1 MPEKNNTYNAARYI
15 PLFIFLSLYCFY
27 CLLLSTHLDGYE
39 RGYYATAQN
48 AILQHEFNMGDAGL
62 PATNVIEGK
71 RYVAYVLEGLI
82 DIPLIAAG
90 MVLDSAFER
99 IGFNPQLKFF
109 LAKSSNAAFTAFTA
123 VIVYLFSL
131 NIYRKERL
139 SVALALIYGLTTL
152 AVPYAQMG
160 MDPLLV
166 LLAFWGFYLLR
177 RCAETGSVR
186 NFILAGFVF
195 GLAMGTKTYAAILYP
210 FAALYLFM
218 LLRNNPIQGLPAKL
232 ALAAAGGIV
241 GLVPYFWYNYIQF
254 HELLA
259 SSERGS
265 FASKIFASPSL
276 FLTIR
281 NIYGSFFSFGKS
293 FFLYSPPLVLVFWG
307 FKHFFSRARIE
318 AWVFLLFSLFVLV
331 LFCSMDIPIY
341 WADEVW
347 GPRYYLLL
355 VPFLVLTMGGIIE
368 RFSDYS
374 YLEKTGF
381 YILLGLGFLVQLPG
395 SLVYYGQ
402 QTNILEAS
410 KLYSLQNEFY
420 IPELSHIPINIFLM
434 WASLV
439 NRFTGVF
446 PTYYYWPRS
455 NIYYRLKFDPIAL
468 SIDPNNDYITAWWY
482 QILSYGFL
490 DSLSFFLVVLV
501 VLTLL
506 AGFAFF
512 GIKAWRSATRAEAS
526 QVL

>member
-1 MPEKNNTYNAARYI
+1 MTEKNKPSNAARSI
-15 PLFIFLSLYCFY
+15 PLFIFISLYCFY
-27 CLLLSTHLDGYE
+27 CLLLSTHFDGYE
-39 RGYYATAQN
+39 RGYYATAKN
-48 AILQHEFNMGDAGL
+48 AIIQHEFNMGDAGL
-62 PATNVIEGK
+62 AMTNVSEGK
-71 RYVAYVLEGLI
+71 RYVAYVLQGLI
-82 DIPLIAAG
+82 DIPLVAAG
-90 MVLDSAFER
+90 MALDSAFAR
-99 IGFNPQLKFF
+99 IGFNPQLEFF
-109 LAKSSNAAFTAFTA
+109 MAKSSNAAFTALTA

-131 NIYRKERL
+131 NLYRKEKL

-160 MDPLLV
+160 MDPLLT

-177 RCAETGSVR
+177 RCAETGSAR

-195 GLAMGTKTYAAILYP
+195 GLAMGTKTYAAMLYP
-210 FAALYLFM
+210 FAALYLFL
-218 LLRNNPIQGLPAKL
+218 LLRRNPMQGLPAKL
-232 ALAAAGGIV
+232 ALAAAAGVV

-254 HELLA
+254 HELFA

-307 FKHFFSRARIE
+307 FKHFFSRARVE

-355 VPFLVLTMGGIIE
+355 VPFLVLTLGGILE
-368 RFSDYS
+368 RFNGYG
-374 YLEKTGF
+374 YYRKTGV

-395 SLVYYGQ
+395 SLVYYGH
-402 QTNILEAS
+402 QTTILVASNI
-410 KLYSLQNEFY
+410 YSLQNEFY

-434 WASLV
+434 WGSLV
-439 NRFTGVF
+439 HRFTGVF

-468 SIDPNNDYITAWWY
+468 AIDPNNDYITAWWY
-482 QILSYGFL
+482 QVLSYGYL
-490 DSLSFFLVVLV
+490 DGLSFFLVGLV
-501 VLTLL
+501 VLAFL
-506 AGFAFF
+506 AGFVFF
-512 GIKAWRSATRAEAS
+512 GIKSWRLARSAEGGLA
-526 QVL
+526 